1 MLQSV
6 VNLSK
11 YYNSLFIQLVDYRV
25 YIIQEKCTVSWI
37 GIRNQLEKDNLEE
50 ATASSN
56 VITQTQYQN
65 VSRVLYWVDSEY
77 KPEAGYVVAVV

>member
-6 VNLSK
+6 VNVSK

-25 YIIQEKCTVSWI
+25 YIIQEKYTVFWI

-50 ATASSN
+50 ATASGN
-56 VITQTQYQN
+56 VVTQT
-65 VSRVLYWVDSEY
+65 
-77 KPEAGYVVAVV
+77 